1 MVTDSS
7 HVLKEAIHAEA
18 SPIRVPHI
26 SRSHGTDHGAAT
38 RCLESLRSHSV
49 SVARARVIV
58 GSCKN
63 VLSRFRRVE
72 HRSATVSI
80 LRVPAATVPQYTA
93 GEVAALPVDKSVS
106 RILIV
111 SQVTVSGVAICV
123 RNLVRAAVDSGY
135 EVTVACPSKGDL
147 AAWTEEEGAKWE
159 RLEMRRAPHP
169 GDLVAAL
176 RVRRLARASTLVHLH
191 SSKAGAVGRLAL
203 ASLGRTRPPSVVTP
217 HGWSWLVGGWARP
230 AYRLIEWILFP
241 VTTAVV
247 AVSDGERSHGRAV
260 LGSRAARI
268 EVIPNGVDVDRFCPH
283 GPVASRTDDPLVVC
297 VGRLVP
303 ARGADVAVAAL
314 ALMTTPTV
322 RLRLVGDGSDRA
334 AIEDQVSS
342 LGLAGRVEMVGFRV
356 DPAPDLRAADVVV
369 IPSRYDGMAL
379 VLLEAMACGAAIVAT
394 QVSGSS
400 ALDGAGE
407 IVPIED
413 PRALAEAVDTLLA
426 DPDRR
431 RFLGLAARER
441 VVEQYPL
448 QRSLETTI
456 RLWQDLGACSPS
468 NRPITEVQL
477 REGVNQTT
485 GFG

>member
-1 MVTDSS
+1 M
-7 HVLKEAIHAEA
+7 
-18 SPIRVPHI
+18 
-26 SRSHGTDHGAAT
+26 
-38 RCLESLRSHSV
+38 
-49 SVARARVIV
+49 
-58 GSCKN
+58 
-63 VLSRFRRVE
+63 
-72 HRSATVSI
+72 
-80 LRVPAATVPQYTA
+80 
-93 GEVAALPVDKSVS
+93 
-106 RILIV
+106 
-111 SQVTVSGVAICV
+111 
-123 RNLVRAAVDSGY
+123 
-135 EVTVACPSKGDL
+135 
-147 AAWTEEEGAKWE
+147 
-159 RLEMRRAPHP
+159 
-169 GDLVAAL
+169 
-176 RVRRLARASTLVHLH
+176 
-191 SSKAGAVGRLAL
+191 
-203 ASLGRTRPPSVVTP
+203 
-217 HGWSWLVGGWARP
+217 
-230 AYRLIEWILFP
+230 
-241 VTTAVV
+241 TTAVV

-260 LGSRAARI
+260 LGSRASQI
-268 EVIPNGVDVDRFCPH
+268 EVIPNGVDVDRFSPH

-456 RLWQDLGACSPS
+456 RLWQDLGACSTS